1 MSWAMAGLWS
11 DGGLGG
17 DGGADIADGAVG
29 GRFRMDEDVSP
40 FVGEEGGG
48 GEAGALKLCSESLG
62 GEDGVEPATE
72 RVMPVLGANSE
83 PLG

>member
-29 GRFRMDEDVSP
+29 GRFRNEDVSP
-40 FVGEEGGG
+40 FVGEDGGG

-62 GEDGVEPATE
+62 GEDGVESATE
-72 RVMPVLGANSE
+72 RVVLGANSE